1 MKYKIEKNTVQE
13 TLILPLYSRKL
24 CTELYPNLYRDETA
38 VRLIDQ
44 IDYDFSEAE
53 KNSRSLMQRFGALE
67 VAMRQ
72 NDLAFEVQAYLK
84 NHPCAAVVNLGC
96 GLDNTGRACDNGR
109 YKIYNLDFPDVI
121 ALRQQLL
128 PAGEREQNIP
138 CDLKDPAWF
147 DKIDVSG
154 GEDDRKNMA
163 QNGKNQGC
171 RGIFRGFGCSQGD
184 WRVGQPVTGIQQGLY
199 DGLQRPERLFRQR
212 LFPISRQGR
221 GQRDENADRED
232 RIWRQAMK
240 ILVYGAGVLGCNL
253 ARNLLR
259 AGKDSTL
266 LARGNWAAEIKQNGL
281 RIKDKFSLRT
291 SVSRIPVVTEL
302 APDAMYD
309 VIFVVLRYTQL
320 DSVLDTLRANR
331 TKNIVFV
338 GNNVQARAQAAALPE
353 KNVLF
358 AFALSA
364 GHREVDRVVSIDL
377 KKITIG
383 QLPGT
388 ASNKQL
394 IGRIFHGTKYKVVY
408 EPNMEDYLLCH
419 AAFVMPAAFACY
431 KTDGDLKKL
440 RGDTAYLNRL
450 LDANIEGYRAI
461 RDAGHTILPKEDA
474 DFEGEKYRK
483 TCLRFFKLMCATSL
497 GKLCASDHAMN
508 AIDEM
513 SALNRDLKKFFDENG
528 AAYPVWQAL
537 EAEAGRY
544 LR

>member
-1 MKYKIEKNTVQE
+1 
-13 TLILPLYSRKL
+13 
-24 CTELYPNLYRDETA
+24 
-38 VRLIDQ
+38 
-44 IDYDFSEAE
+44 
-53 KNSRSLMQRFGALE
+53 
-67 VAMRQ
+67 
-72 NDLAFEVQAYLK
+72 
-84 NHPCAAVVNLGC
+84 
-96 GLDNTGRACDNGR
+96 
-109 YKIYNLDFPDVI
+109 
-121 ALRQQLL
+121 
-128 PAGEREQNIP
+128 
-138 CDLKDPAWF
+138 
-147 DKIDVSG
+147 
-154 GEDDRKNMA
+154 
-163 QNGKNQGC
+163 
-171 RGIFRGFGCSQGD
+171 
-184 WRVGQPVTGIQQGLY
+184 
-199 DGLQRPERLFRQR
+199 
-212 LFPISRQGR
+212 
-221 GQRDENADRED
+221 
-232 RIWRQAMK
+232 MK

-259 AGKDSTL
+259 AGKDVTL
-266 LARGNWAAEIKQNGL
+266 LARGNWAAEIKRNGL

-320 DSVLDTLRANR
+320 DSALDTLRANR

-338 GNNVQARAQAAALPE
+338 GNNVQTKTLAAALPE

-364 GHREVDRVVSIDL
+364 GHREADRVVSI
-377 KKITIG
+377 
-383 QLPGT
+383 
-388 ASNKQL
+388 
-394 IGRIFHGTKYKVVY
+394 
-408 EPNMEDYLLCH
+408 
-419 AAFVMPAAFACY
+419 
-431 KTDGDLKKL
+431 DLKKL
-440 RGDTAYLNRL
+440 RGDTAYLNRV

-508 AIDEM
+508 AIDKM
-513 SALNRDLKKFFDENG
+513 SALNRDLKNFFDANG